1 MRNLKRALSLA
12 LAAMMLIGMMVVSAG
27 AASKDFTDKDEIKHP
42 EAVNTLVTLNVIAGK
57 EDGSYFDPTGTL
69 TRAEMA
75 KLATYVLNGGV
86 EPVLGT
92 KVTPTYTDI
101 KGHWAE
107 AYIEYCTSMGIIV
120 GDGTGKFNPEGTL
133 TASQCA
139 KMLLTAMNYK
149 DDIFGFTG
157 NSWEINVN
165 REANAAGLYDELK
178 GISASSPISR
188 DNAAQ
193 MVYNAIQ
200 SKTMEL
206 TWTQDMATGQI
217 SQHYQL
223 TGDPLFVT
231 KFNGTTYEGL
241 LTATGNYDLTALGT
255 SGASASSKGFVVDVD
270 QINGEDAAAAQ
281 AKNTYF
287 KFEDQDLTSIIGQN
301 VKVLVG
307 AKNEVYGVYATS
319 DNTVVE
325 APFSTVK
332 RTSKTG
338 ELSID
343 GTVYDYDNTNA
354 HLYAGE
360 TDKGAIASIF
370 GTSTKNNSEVVTF
383 IDNTGDGK
391 IDLAIIKAPV
401 VGVAKVTFANSTSF
415 TTGGTNYKYE
425 DTDNYVFPEAAF
437 AKDDFAIRTTDYY
450 SNKTVFAK
458 AEVVSGKLTGNTGA
472 KWKTNDNWYA
482 AANSTAVYG
491 SAVTYTNDGNALA
504 LDKSFDLVLVNG
516 MIYYSELT
524 SSAIT
529 DVALVL
535 SAGTAMDADGNY
547 QAKLLKAD
555 GTTEVV
561 TVDTNCSGLAVE
573 AAGTM
578 TVNKALVLYE
588 VNDGV
593 YTLTQLNDTNAVDPT
608 KGDFDAAKFNTAS
621 STTYVKSTKTID
633 GKKIAD
639 DATIFVQYVEG
650 GKTYYKVLTG
660 AQMASLGSNFGNK
673 AVYAYSTTGINY
685 VELAFITDGGY
696 LPGAAADKVWGY
708 VVSDVTTTTEDSVT
722 TYSFTVFDGEKDVEV
737 TSKSL
742 DGVAKGDIVSFNY
755 GSDGYITGL
764 TRQIDNSDT
773 TTYPERA
780 IEDFSDSSEIIK
792 FANDATIYSY
802 ADDMVVLYVDTENV
816 KGVVGGT
823 ISKAD
828 KPLGSYVTNAKALI
842 NISNE
847 VTLLVVDVTTN
858 DWH

>member
-1 MRNLKRALSLA
+1 MRNLKRALSLV

-42 EAVNTLVTLNVIAGK
+42 EAVNTLVTLNVISGK

-75 KLATYVLNGGV
+75 KLITYVLNGGV

-92 KVTPTYTDI
+92 KVTPTYSDI

-107 AYIEYCTSMGIIV
+107 AYIEYCTSMNIIV

-149 DDIFGFTG
+149 DDIFGFVG

-165 REANAAGLYDELK
+165 REANAAGLYKEL
-178 GISASSPISR
+178 GSITASSPISR

-206 TWTQDMATGQI
+206 SWSQDMTTGKVTQTYNLI
-217 SQHYQL
+217 
-223 TGDPLFVT
+223 GDSLFT
-231 KFNGTTYEGL
+231 SKFNGTTYEGL

-255 SGASASSKGFVVDVD
+255 AGASASAKGFVVDVD
-270 QINGEDAAAAQ
+270 QINGDKADSDH

-287 KFEDQDLTSIIGQN
+287 KFEDQDLSSIIGQT

-307 AKNEVYGVYATS
+307 DKGVVYGVYATS

-332 RTSKTG
+332 RTSKAG
-338 ELSID
+338 ELNID
-343 GTVYDYDNTNA
+343 GTVYDYDSTNA

-360 TDKGAIASIF
+360 TDKGTVASVF

-391 IDLAIIKAPV
+391 FDVAIIKAPV
-401 VGVAKVTFANSTSF
+401 VGVSKVTFANSTSF

-450 SNKTVFAK
+450 ANKTVFAK

-482 AANSTAVYG
+482 AADAAAVYTG
-491 SAVTYTNDGNALA
+491 AVAYTNDSNALA
-504 LDKSFDLVLVNG
+504 LDKSYDLVLVNG

-524 SSAIT
+524 SSSIT

-561 TVDTNCSGLAVE
+561 TVDANYSSYAVE

-578 TVNKALVLYE
+578 TANKALVLYE

-593 YTLTQLNDTNAVDPT
+593 YTLTQLNDTNAVADD
-608 KGDFDAAKFNTAS
+608 KGGFDAAKFNTAS
-621 STTYVKSTKTID
+621 GTCYVKSDKTID

-650 GKTYYKVLTG
+650 GKTYYKVMSG
-660 AQMASLGSNFGNK
+660 ADVASLGSNFGDK
-673 AVYAYSTTGINY
+673 VVYAYSTSGINY
-685 VELAFITDGGY
+685 IKLAFITDNGY

-722 TYSFTVFDGEKDVEV
+722 TYSFTVFDGEKDVDV
-737 TSKSL
+737 TSKTL
-742 DGVAKGDIVSFNY
+742 AGVAKGDVVSFNY

-764 TRQIDNSDT
+764 TCQIDNSET
-773 TTYPERA
+773 TAKA
-780 IEDFSDSSEIIK
+780 IEDFSDSSKIIK
-792 FANDATIYSY
+792 FVDDATIYNY
-802 ADDMVVLYVDTENV
+802 ADDIVILYVDTENV

-828 KPLGSYVTNAKALI
+828 KPVDSYVANAKAVT
-842 NISNE
+842 NDGE

-858 DWH
+858 QWH

>member
-27 AASKDFTDKDEIKHP
+27 AASKDFTDKDEITHP

-75 KLATYVLNGGV
+75 KLVTYVLNGGV

-92 KVTPTYTDI
+92 KVTPTYSDI

-178 GISASSPISR
+178 GISASAPISR

-217 SQHYQL
+217 SQHYEL
-223 TGDPLFVT
+223 KGNPLFVT

-255 SGASASSKGFVVDVD
+255 SGSSASSKGFVVDVE
-270 QINGEDAAAAQ
+270 QINGEDAADAQ

-360 TDKGAIASIF
+360 TDKGTIASIF

-482 AANSTAVYG
+482 AADSTAVYTG
-491 SAVTYTNDGNALA
+491 AVAYTSDSNALA

-535 SAGTAMDADGNY
+535 SAGTGMDANGNY

-555 GTTEVV
+555 GTIEVV
-561 TVDTNCSGLAVE
+561 SVDADYSALAVD

-578 TVNKALVLYE
+578 AGNKALVLYE
-588 VNDGV
+588 VEDGV
-593 YTLTQLNDTNAVDPT
+593 YTLTKLDDTNAVDPT
-608 KGDFDAAKFNTAS
+608 KGDFDAAKFNTAT
-621 STTYVKSTKTID
+621 STCYNKTTKTID

-660 AQMASLGSNFGNK
+660 AQMASLGSNFGDK

-685 VELAFITDGGY
+685 VELAFITDDGY

-742 DGVAKGDIVSFNY
+742 AGVAKGDVVSFNY

-764 TRQIDNSDT
+764 TCQIDNSET
-773 TTYPERA
+773 TALA

-823 ISKAD
+823 ISKAN
-828 KPLGSYVTNAKALI
+828 KPLDSYVANAKAVI
-842 NISNE
+842 NSDNE

-858 DWH
+858 EWH